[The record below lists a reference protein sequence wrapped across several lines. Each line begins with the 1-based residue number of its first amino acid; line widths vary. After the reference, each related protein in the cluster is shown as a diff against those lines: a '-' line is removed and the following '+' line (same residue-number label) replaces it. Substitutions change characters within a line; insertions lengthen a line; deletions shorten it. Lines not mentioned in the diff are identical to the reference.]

1 MRSST
6 NVTLSLQRPRQVLSR
21 TWAPYLFVLPALVLF
36 ALFSIYPFFLLTA
49 TSLLNWD
56 GVYPKNPFDGLH
68 AYAQQFVGLRNYL
81 EVFTTDGVFW
91 SSFLHA
97 VYITVLALTVQNLL
111 ALLLA
116 IAVNRKLPGG
126 HIYRTI
132 FFLPPIL
139 SEIVVGLIWFWIYD
153 SHGIFN
159 NVLTSLGLEAWT
171 RPWLAD
177 PKTAL
182 TAVAII
188 HMWKGFGWGFV
199 MFLAGLQTIPEE
211 LYEAARVDGAN
222 AWHRFWY
229 VTRPMLVPVIV
240 MVSILTILG
249 TMQIFGLIIATTNGG
264 PGYHTEVPITR
275 IFQNVLGS
283 SRFGYACA
291 QGIVFGLILLTVSLV
306 QMRFQRRE
314 VTQR

>member
-1 MRSST
+1 M
-6 NVTLSLQRPRQVLSR
+6 TLRRQY
-21 TWAPYLFVLPALVLF
+21 TPYVFILPALILF
-36 ALFSIYPFFLLTA
+36 LLFSIYPFFLLTA

-56 GVYPKNPFDGLH
+56 GVYPKNPFAGWQ

-81 EVFTTDGVFW
+81 EVFTGDGVFW
-91 SSFLHA
+91 ASFLQA
-97 VYITVLALTVQNLL
+97 VYVTVLALTLQNLL
-111 ALLLA
+111 ALVLA

-126 HIYRTI
+126 HLYRTI

-153 SHGIFN
+153 GKGIFN
-159 NVLTSLGLEAWT
+159 NLLAHIGLGAWA
-171 RPWLAD
+171 RSWLAD
-177 PKTAL
+177 PTTAL
-182 TAVAII
+182 TAVAVI

-222 AWHRFWY
+222 AWHRFWH
-229 VTRPMLVPVIV
+229 VTRPMLTPVLI

-291 QGIVFGLILLTVSLV
+291 QGIIFGLILLTVSLV
-306 QMRFQRRE
+306 QMRFQRSETTRR
-314 VTQR
+314 VTRNA

>member
-1 MRSST
+1 MP
-6 NVTLSLQRPRQVLSR
+6 VAR
-21 TWAPYLFVLPALVLF
+21 TGSIKPYLFILPAFILF
-36 ALFSIYPFFLLTA
+36 AIFSVYPFYLLTH
-49 TSLLNWD
+49 TSLFEWD
-56 GVYPKNPFDGLH
+56 GISVTK
-68 AYAQQFVGLRNYL
+68 QFVGLSNYWNVL
-81 EVFTTDGVFW
+81 VHDPVFW
-91 SSFLHA
+91 TSFWQA
-97 VYITVLALTVQNLL
+97 GYITVLALTFQNAL
-111 ALLLA
+111 ALVLA
-116 IAVNRKLPGG
+116 MAVNRNLTGG
-126 HIYRTI
+126 GLYRTL

-153 SHGIFN
+153 GNFGIFN
-159 NVLTSLGLEAWT
+159 ALLSRMGLGAWT

-177 PKTAL
+177 PRTAL

-222 AWHRFWY
+222 AWERFWRI
-229 VTRPMLVPVIV
+229 TIPLLLPVCV
-240 MVSILTILG
+240 VVSILTILG

-275 IFQNVLGS
+275 IFSSMLGS

-291 QGIVFGLILLTVSLV
+291 QGIVFGLTLLFFSLL
-306 QMRFQRRE
+306 QMKFQRKS
-314 VTQR
+314 T

>member
-1 MRSST
+1 MP
-6 NVTLSLQRPRQVLSR
+6 VAR
-21 TWAPYLFVLPALVLF
+21 TGSIKPYLFILPAFILF
-36 ALFSIYPFFLLTA
+36 AIFSIYPFYLLTH
-49 TSLLNWD
+49 TSLFEWD
-56 GVYPKNPFDGLH
+56 GISVTK
-68 AYAQQFVGLRNYL
+68 QFVGLSNYWNVL
-81 EVFTTDGVFW
+81 VHDPVFW
-91 SSFLHA
+91 TSFWQA
-97 VYITVLALTVQNLL
+97 GYITVLALTFQNAL
-111 ALLLA
+111 ALVLA
-116 IAVNRKLPGG
+116 MAVNRNLTGG
-126 HIYRTI
+126 GLYRTL

-153 SHGIFN
+153 GNFGIFN
-159 NVLTSLGLEAWT
+159 ALLSRMGLGAWT

-177 PKTAL
+177 PRTAL

-222 AWHRFWY
+222 AWERFWRI
-229 VTRPMLVPVIV
+229 TIPLLLPVCV
-240 MVSILTILG
+240 VVSILTILG

-275 IFQNVLGS
+275 IFSSMLGS

-291 QGIVFGLILLTVSLV
+291 QGIVFGLTLLFFSLL
-306 QMRFQRRE
+306 QMKFQRKS
-314 VTQR
+314 T